1 MEKKLLSLDEIYNLD
16 ISKTKAFYSD
26 FLNINQSKMLSK
38 FSYGRD
44 KFIKAEGV
52 YLYTDS
58 GKKILDFSGGIGV
71 LNHGHNNQAI
81 LDARIDFQNNK
92 RMEVHKTVFSPYM
105 AGLAHN
111 IAQLLP
117 KNLCKSFF
125 CNSGSESVE
134 GAIKAAYKFHNSERK
149 YILHSD
155 ISFHG
160 KTIVAGSISG
170 ALDQSIFPR
179 INNTK
184 SFKYNDKESVETLI
198 NDLKNENG
206 ESNIYALIIETF
218 NNASLRECSD
228 EFMEFLREVTERNK
242 IILIFDEVY
251 TGWGKTGY
259 LFHFFKYKNISPD
272 ILCTSKSLGG
282 GKSSISAYTV
292 DKFIYKQVYE
302 NYNDAFLH
310 TSTYNGFGEECITAV
325 VAINELIDNKL
336 VENSKK
342 NGVLI
347 SKKLDDLK
355 TCFPKYISDVK
366 GIGSI
371 QGIVLN
377 FSTTQLPRK
386 VIEQV
391 PILNQSISI
400 LDKLPAAILSDYL
413 YSKFNIFTIINENKN
428 DVLLMVCPSLIMT
441 EEEINYFFD
450 SLESCFKTGLN
461 KIFKDFIVKNLI

>member
-1 MEKKLLSLDEIYNLD
+1 MTKKLLSLKDIYNLD
-16 ISKTKAFYSD
+16 ITEIKSHHSD
-26 FLNINQSKMLSK
+26 FLNTNQSKMLSK
-38 FSYGRD
+38 FSYGKD
-44 KFIKAEGV
+44 KFVKADGV

-71 LNHGHNNQAI
+71 LNHGHNNQAV
-81 LDARIDFQNNK
+81 LDARVDFQKNK

-134 GAIKAAYKFHNSERK
+134 GAIKAAYKFHKSKRK

-160 KTIVAGSISG
+160 KTIGAGSISG
-170 ALDQSIFPR
+170 AFDQSIFPR
-179 INNTK
+179 LNNTK
-184 SFKYNDKESVETLI
+184 SFKYNDKESVELLI

-206 ESNIYALIIETF
+206 ESNVFALIIETF
-218 NNASLRECSD
+218 NNTSLRECSD
-228 EFMEFLREVTERNK
+228 EFVEFLRDITKRNK

-282 GKSSISAYTV
+282 GKSSISAFIV
-292 DKFIYKQVYE
+292 DKLIYKKAYE
-302 NYNDAFLH
+302 NYSDAFLH

-325 VAINELIDNKL
+325 VAINELIENKL
-336 VENSKK
+336 VENSKN
-342 NGVLI
+342 NGLLI
-347 SKKLDDLK
+347 SKKLSALK
-355 TCFPKYISDVK
+355 AKFPKYISDVR

-377 FSTTQLPRK
+377 YSSIKLSKK
-386 VIEQV
+386 VMEQV
-391 PILNQSISI
+391 PILNKSASIM
-400 LDKLPAAILSDYL
+400 DKVPSAILSDYL
-413 YSKFNIFTIINENKN
+413 YSKFDIFTIINENKN
-428 DVLLMVCPSLIMT
+428 DVLLMTCPSLIIN
-441 EEEINYFFD
+441 EKEIIYFFD
-450 SLESCFKTGLN
+450 SLESCLETGLN
-461 KIFKDFIVKNLI
+461 KIFTNFLLKNLI